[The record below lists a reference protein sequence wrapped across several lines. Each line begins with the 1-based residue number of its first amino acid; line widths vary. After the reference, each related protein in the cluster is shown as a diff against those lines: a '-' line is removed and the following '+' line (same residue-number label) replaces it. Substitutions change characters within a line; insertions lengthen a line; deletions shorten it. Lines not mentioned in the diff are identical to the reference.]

1 MFYQCNKNFR
11 WLFLQNLPNRRAIN
25 VSYWSIFSFFQN
37 YNFFFEV
44 AKKKNA
50 KQILFGVKK
59 KKFKENEY
67 AFDKIFES
75 HKR

>member
-25 VSYWSIFSFFQN
+25 VSYWS
-37 YNFFFEV
+37 FFFEV